1 METVNSYGD
10 SSNPASCTSHRD
22 VGGGLYFGQRRPDH
36 QAFPVDAATHKITGL
51 QDYKNIYLPVTLE
64 FVLQNA

>member
-1 METVNSYGD
+1 VETVNSYGD

-36 QAFPVDAATHKITGL
+36 QAFPVDAETHKITGL
-51 QDYKNIYLPVTLE
+51 QEYL
-64 FVLQNA
+64 FVSDIRLCT